1 VYLNSYILRDSLVVQ
16 RLDLA
21 GPALAFYGS
30 GLVDLRSRNVDLIL
44 AGRGQRLASADP
56 TVLASFTE
64 HLGQA
69 IVRMEV
75 TGSLYDPKVA
85 TKPLPLFEDSF
96 RLLQRYHVI
105 PIP

>member
-1 VYLNSYILRDSLVVQ
+1 
-16 RLDLA
+16 
-21 GPALAFYGS
+21 
-30 GLVDLRSRNVDLIL
+30 
-44 AGRGQRLASADP
+44 
-56 TVLASFTE
+56 VLASFTE